1 MTPTCAEERAVL
13 QSVIYAS
20 LFDYPL
26 TLAQL
31 RESLVEVSADEASIA
46 AWCRT
51 SALLQ
56 ATVEHRDHL
65 YFPAGRGDL
74 VETRARR
81 EALSRELLHR
91 HSPVLQFVAHM
102 PFVRMVALSGSLA
115 HLNADPA
122 ADVDLFVITAAKRVW
137 LVTVAVLLVAK
148 VLGWRRRLCLNY
160 VISER
165 QMAITPTDLF
175 TANQI
180 IHLLPLAGYGTYRR
194 FLNAN
199 AFVSRWYPNFMPRD
213 QGSGIG
219 DRVSGIKD
227 QGSLTLERVLSYG
240 VAQVAERVCR
250 AVYRWHLRRRSASW
264 QSSDQVRLED
274 ECLKLHT
281 SSHRAETMARFEAAM
296 AGAEMRPPGTRTRV
310 TPSTDQDTTA
320 SVNTRKQA

>member
-31 RESLVEVSADEASIA
+31 RESLVEVAADEASIA

-56 ATVEHRDHL
+56 ATVEYRDHL

-180 IHLLPLAGYGTYRR
+180 IHLLPLAGHSTYRR

-199 AFVSRWYPNFMPRD
+199 AFVSRWYPNFVPRD

-219 DRVSGIKD
+219 DRGSGIRD
-227 QGSLTLERVLSYG
+227 RSRSSGCCPMALLRSPSGCAVPCIAGTCGGGRRAGS
-240 VAQVAERVCR
+240 R
-250 AVYRWHLRRRSASW
+250 AIRCGWRMSASSCIPAVIGQRRWRGLRRRW
-264 QSSDQVRLED
+264 LEPRCD
-274 ECLKLHT
+274 LQGLE
-281 SSHRAETMARFEAAM
+281 R
-296 AGAEMRPPGTRTRV
+296 G
-310 TPSTDQDTTA
+310 
-320 SVNTRKQA
+320 

>member
-91 HSPVLQFVAHM
+91 HRPLLQFVAHM

-115 HLNADPA
+115 HLNADHA

-180 IHLLPLAGYGTYRR
+180 IHLLPLVGYGTYRR

-199 AFVSRWYPNFMPRD
+199 SFVARWYPNFNCRD

-219 DRVSGIKD
+219 D
-227 QGSLTLERVLSYG
+227 QGPSAAERVLSLG
-240 VAQVAERVCR
+240 LAQVAERACR
-250 AVYRWHLRRRSASW
+250 AAYRWHLRRRAAHW
-264 QSSDQVRLED
+264 VSSDQVRLED

-281 SSHRAETMARFEAAM
+281 SSHRVETMARLEAAM
-296 AGAEMRPPGTRTRV
+296 DAALSYEVSIT
-310 TPSTDQDTTA
+310 S
-320 SVNTRKQA
+320 

>member
-13 QSVIYAS
+13 QSVIHAS

-31 RESLVEVSADEASIA
+31 CESLVEVSADEASIA

-91 HSPVLQFVAHM
+91 HRSVLQFVAHM

-199 AFVSRWYPNFMPRD
+199 AFVSRWYPNFVPRD
-213 QGSGIG
+213 RGSGI
-219 DRVSGIKD
+219 RD